1 MIKTSSALLKKTSV
15 VFLLCSVCCLLWGSA
30 FPFIK
35 IGYEKFNINSADT
48 MSVMLFAGIRFF
60 LAGIFAIA
68 IGSIF
73 NKKLLFPKKNN
84 IFRVFKLSMVQTV
97 IQYFFFYIGL
107 ANTTGVK
114 SSVINGAG
122 SFFAILI
129 ACFVFRQE
137 KFSKYKF
144 FGCILGFSGIVLIN
158 FDKSL
163 LKFDFSLLGDGFILI
178 SAVSYAFSTVLIK
191 RYSKYENPVA
201 LSGWQFALGGLI
213 MAVIGLAFGGKL
225 EFFSISGIVLIVYL
239 GLLSAVAYSLWG
251 ILLKNNSVSKIAVFG
266 FMIPI
271 FGFFLSALILKEG
284 YFINALSV
292 IALCFVSLGIYI
304 INKFEK

>member
-1 MIKTSSALLKKTSV
+1 MIKLELPALKKTST
-15 VFLLCSVCCLLWGSA
+15 VFLLCTVCCLLWGSA

-35 IGYEKFNINSADT
+35 IGYEKFNITSADT

-60 LAGIFAIA
+60 LAGLFAIL
-68 IGSIF
+68 IGSF
-73 NKKLLFPKKNN
+73 LNKSFLFPKKESF
-84 IFRVFKLSMVQTV
+84 FRVFKLSMVQTV

-137 KFSKYKF
+137 KFSKHKF
-144 FGCILGFSGIVLIN
+144 IGCVLGVLGIVLIN

-163 LKFDFSLLGDGFILI
+163 LNFDFSLFGDGFILI
-178 SAVSYAFSTVLIK
+178 SAVSYAFSSVLIK
-191 RYSKYENPVA
+191 RYSKYENPVT
-201 LSGWQFALGGLI
+201 LSGWQFMLGGLI
-213 MAVIGLAFGGKL
+213 MALLGLIFGGRLAFSS
-225 EFFSISGIVLIVYL
+225 FSGIVLIVYL

-271 FGFFLSALILKEG
+271 FGFFLSAIILKEG

-292 IALCFVSLGIYI
+292 ISLCSVSLGIYI
-304 INKFEK
+304 INKYEK

>member
-1 MIKTSSALLKKTSV
+1 MIKLELPALKKTST
-15 VFLLCSVCCLLWGSA
+15 VFLLCTVCCLLWGSA

-35 IGYEKFNINSADT
+35 IGYEKFNITSADT

-60 LAGIFAIA
+60 LAGLFAIL
-68 IGSIF
+68 IGSF
-73 NKKLLFPKKNN
+73 LNKSFLFPKKESF
-84 IFRVFKLSMVQTV
+84 FRVFKLSMVQTV

-137 KFSKYKF
+137 KFSKHKF
-144 FGCILGFSGIVLIN
+144 IGCVLGFLGIVLIN

-163 LKFDFSLLGDGFILI
+163 LNFDFSLFGDGFILI
-178 SAVSYAFSTVLIK
+178 SAVSYAFSSVLIK
-191 RYSKYENPVA
+191 RYSKYENPVT
-201 LSGWQFALGGLI
+201 LSGWQFMLGGLI
-213 MAVIGLAFGGKL
+213 MALLGLIFGGRLAFSS
-225 EFFSISGIVLIVYL
+225 FSGIVLIVYL

-271 FGFFLSALILKEG
+271 FGFFLSAIILKEG

-292 IALCFVSLGIYI
+292 ISLCSVSLGIYI
-304 INKFEK
+304 INKYEK

>member
-1 MIKTSSALLKKTSV
+1 MIKKDSAFFRKTPII
-15 VFLLCSVCCLLWGSA
+15 LIICTVCCLLWGSA

-35 IGYEKFNINSADT
+35 IGYKSFNIDSADT

-60 LAGIFAIA
+60 FAGIIAIA
-68 IGSIF
+68 IGSF
-73 NKKLLFPKKNN
+73 LNKKLLLPKKSNL
-84 IFRVFKLSMVQTV
+84 FRVLKLAMVQTV

-114 SSVINGAG
+114 SSIIDGAS

-129 ACFVFRQE
+129 ACFIFRQE
-137 KFSKYKF
+137 KFSRYKLI
-144 FGCILGFSGIVLIN
+144 GCILGLFGIVLIN

-178 SAVSYAFSTVLIK
+178 STVSYAFSSVLIK
-191 RYSKYENPVA
+191 QYSKYENPVT
-201 LSGWQFALGGLI
+201 LSGWQFVVGGLI
-213 MAVIGLAFGGKL
+213 MAVIGFSFGGRL
-225 EFFSISGIVLIVYL
+225 SLSSPTGIALIIYL
-239 GLLSAVAYSLWG
+239 ALLSAVAYSLWG
-251 ILLKNNSVSKIAVFG
+251 ILLKYNSVSKITVFG

-284 YFINALSV
+284 YFINYLSIISLLSV
-292 IALCFVSLGIYI
+292 SIGIYI
-304 INKFEK
+304 VNKFEN